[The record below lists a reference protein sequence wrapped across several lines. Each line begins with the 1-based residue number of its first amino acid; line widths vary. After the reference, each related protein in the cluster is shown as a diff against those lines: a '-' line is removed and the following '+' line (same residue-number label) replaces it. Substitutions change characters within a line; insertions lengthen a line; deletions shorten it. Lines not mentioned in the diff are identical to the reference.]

1 MRLPCVIILTL
12 ALAAPIAAQS
22 GTGTP
27 DAKTVAFTQRLLAA
41 IGHRDVEALAGMFTF
56 PATVRSGS
64 ITLPIANSAALAKAF
79 DTVFTPELGCALE
92 KGATQGTAEPTRT
105 TANGL
110 TIGRGAVHL
119 QPAGD
124 AFKITRID
132 EPAGAAPAAPRSKP
146 RVVDLPSGQ
155 VQLSGTLAAG
165 GADRYVV
172 SSRPGDVVQG
182 RIERFE
188 GRAAGVRVVDV
199 KTGKVL
205 STGLD
210 AARVAS
216 ATAQQGDVAVEV
228 TRLTFCEPS
237 VSYLLTL
244 SKHR

>member
-1 MRLPCVIILTL
+1 MRLPCFIIATL
-12 ALAAPIAAQS
+12 CLASPSAAQS

-27 DAKTVAFTQRLLAA
+27 AAKTAAFTQRLLAA
-41 IGHRDVEALAGMFTF
+41 IGHRDVDALAGMFTF

-92 KGATQGTAEPTRT
+92 KGSSQSAGDASTPAK
-105 TANGL
+105 GL

-124 AFKITRID
+124 AFTITRID

-172 SSRPGDVVQG
+172 SARPGDVVQA

-216 ATAQQGDVAVEV
+216 ATAQQPGEVAVEV

-244 SKHR
+244 SKRR